1 MRSLYIFVDFIM
13 VCLCILFYATGIM
26 LGMYIGYFSGKAYRE
41 SLVERLKKEKN
52 NENNDDFW
60 VN

>member
-1 MRSLYIFVDFIM
+1 M